1 MAGAQGTAADQV
13 RETVLGTRCSANAA
27 CPCPRHHGRA
37 PALRGSLGRSSSWRA
52 GEEPCRS
59 SRAARSSCSLV
70 GPAAAISGHGGSIS
84 GGHQGSYVRLI
95 HSPIY
100 ATSFRC
106 SVLLIASVLQFTA
119 KLRTTSDCCCFMPLV
134 TTEPEEQILKSS
146 NHNQCCLVG
155 ALGVCGIYHHYH
167 LWMLPQSLFMLS
179 HYFCCKFKVWNL
191 NK

>member
-1 MAGAQGTAADQV
+1 MDMHKKIDETNLSKPSLLLSNRNRV
-13 RETVLGTRCSANAA
+13 RRPALRAPPPAKWANTVLGTRRRANAA
-27 CPCPRHHGRA
+27 RPCPRRRGRV
-37 PALRGSLGRSSSWRA
+37 PALRGSRGRSSSRRA

-146 NHNQCCLVG
+146 NHNQ
-155 ALGVCGIYHHYH
+155 
-167 LWMLPQSLFMLS
+167 
-179 HYFCCKFKVWNL
+179 
-191 NK
+191 